1 MSARQIEI
9 KRALDD
15 VRAELRPGVELIV
28 VTKNFPISD
37 LEILY
42 ALGERQFGENR
53 ENELS
58 PKAEALPKDID
69 WHFQGTI
76 QSNKLRAIVSVAS
89 YIHSLDELRHASKIS
104 ELALEMGKKQSCF
117 IQVNLDPEE
126 FAKQE
131 SNRSGIRAEQFKAFS
146 ESLLKLAGVEIVGVM
161 GVAPLNE
168 DPRPGFETLRNLS
181 QELLKVAPNA
191 GFISSGMSGDYQI
204 AMEYGATH
212 IRLGSSILGPRR
224 VGE

>member
-9 KRALDD
+9 KSALDD
-15 VRAELRPGVELIV
+15 VRAELKPGVELVV

-42 ALGERQFGENR
+42 SLGERQYGENR

-58 PKAEALPKDID
+58 PKAETLPKDIN

-126 FAKQE
+126 LVKQE
-131 SNRSGIRAEQFKAFS
+131 SNRSGIRAEEFKAFS

-191 GFISSGMSGDYQI
+191 GFISSGMSGDYRI

>member
-1 MSARQIEI
+1 MTARQLQIE
-9 KRALDD
+9 RALDK
-15 VRAELRPGVELIV
+15 VRAELKPGVELIA

-42 ALGERQFGENR
+42 SLGERQFGENR

-58 PKAEALPKDID
+58 LKAEALPEDIN
-69 WHFQGTI
+69 WHFQGTL
-76 QSNKLRAIVSVAS
+76 QSNKLRAIVSVAR

-126 FAKQE
+126 IANQE
-131 SNRSGIRAEQFKAFS
+131 SNRSGIKPAKFLAFA
-146 ESLLKLAGVEIVGVM
+146 ESLLELSGVEIVGVM
-161 GVAPLNE
+161 GVAPLNK
-168 DPRPGFETLRNLS
+168 DPRPGFETLRNLKE
-181 QELLKVAPNA
+181 ELLKMAPGA

-212 IRLGSSILGPRR
+212 IRLGSSILGQR
-224 VGE
+224 

>member
-1 MSARQIEI
+1 MSARQLQIE
-9 KRALDD
+9 RALDK
-15 VRAELRPGVELIV
+15 VRAELKPGVELIA

-42 ALGERQFGENR
+42 SLGERQFGENR
-53 ENELS
+53 ESELS
-58 PKAEALPKDID
+58 LKAEALPEDIN
-69 WHFQGTI
+69 WHFQGTL
-76 QSNKLRAIVSVAS
+76 QSNKLRAIVSVAR

-126 FAKQE
+126 IANQE
-131 SNRSGIRAEQFKAFS
+131 SNRSGIKPAKFLAFA
-146 ESLLKLAGVEIVGVM
+146 ESLLELSGVEIVGVM
-161 GVAPLNE
+161 GVAPLNK
-168 DPRPGFETLRNLS
+168 DPRPGFETLRNLKE
-181 QELLKVAPNA
+181 ELLKMAPGA

-212 IRLGSSILGPRR
+212 IRLGSSILGQR
-224 VGE
+224 

>member
-1 MSARQIEI
+1 MSARQLQIES
-9 KRALDD
+9 ALDK
-15 VRAELRPGVELIV
+15 VRAELKPGVELIA

-42 ALGERQFGENR
+42 SLGERQFGENR

-58 PKAEALPKDID
+58 LKAEALPEDIN
-69 WHFQGTI
+69 WHFQGTL
-76 QSNKLRAIVSVAS
+76 QSNKLRAIVSVAR

-126 FAKQE
+126 IANQE
-131 SNRSGIRAEQFKAFS
+131 SNRSGIKPAKFLAFAK
-146 ESLLKLAGVEIVGVM
+146 SLLELSGVEIVGVM
-161 GVAPLNE
+161 GVAPLNK
-168 DPRPGFETLRNLS
+168 DPRPGFETLRNLKE
-181 QELLKVAPNA
+181 ELLKMAPGA

-212 IRLGSSILGPRR
+212 IRLGSSILGQR
-224 VGE
+224 

>member
-15 VRAELRPGVELIV
+15 VRAQLKPGVELVV

-42 ALGERQFGENR
+42 SLGERQFGENR

-126 FAKQE
+126 LAKQE

>member
-15 VRAELRPGVELIV
+15 VRAELKPGVELVV

-42 ALGERQFGENR
+42 SLGERQFGENR

-58 PKAEALPKDID
+58 PKAETLPKDID

-76 QSNKLRAIVSVAS
+76 QSNKLRAIVSVAG

-104 ELALEMGKKQSCF
+104 ELALELGKKQSCF
-117 IQVNLDPEE
+117 IQVNLDSEE
-126 FAKQE
+126 LVKQE
-131 SNRSGIRAEQFKAFS
+131 SNRSGIRADQFKAFS
-146 ESLLKLAGVEIVGVM
+146 ESDGGC
-161 GVAPLNE
+161 
-168 DPRPGFETLRNLS
+168 
-181 QELLKVAPNA
+181 
-191 GFISSGMSGDYQI
+191 SSK
-204 AMEYGATH
+204 
-212 IRLGSSILGPRR
+212 
-224 VGE
+224 

>member
-1 MSARQIEI
+1 MSAREIQI
-9 KRALDD
+9 KSALDK
-15 VRAELRPGVELIV
+15 VRAELKPGVELIS

-42 ALGERQFGENR
+42 SLGERQFGENR

-58 PKAEALPKDID
+58 LKAEALPEDIN
-69 WHFQGTI
+69 WHFQGTL
-76 QSNKLRAIVSVAS
+76 QSNKLRAIVSVAR

-117 IQVNLDPEE
+117 IQVNLDPDEI
-126 FAKQE
+126 ANQE
-131 SNRSGIRAEQFKAFS
+131 SNRSGIKPAQFIAFAEG
-146 ESLLKLAGVEIVGVM
+146 LLELSGVEIVGVM
-161 GVAPLNE
+161 GVAPLNK
-168 DPRPGFETLRNLS
+168 DPRPGFETLRNLKE
-181 QELLKVAPNA
+181 ELLKMAPGA

-212 IRLGSSILGPRR
+212 IRLGSSILGQR
-224 VGE
+224 

>member
-9 KRALDD
+9 KSALDD
-15 VRAELRPGVELIV
+15 VRAELKPGVELVV

-126 FAKQE
+126 LAKQE
-131 SNRSGIRAEQFKAFS
+131 SNRSGIRAEEFKAFS

-191 GFISSGMSGDYQI
+191 GSISSGMSGDYQI

>member
-42 ALGERQFGENR
+42 SLGERQYGENR

-104 ELALEMGKKQSCF
+104 ELALELGKKQSCF

-126 FAKQE
+126 LAKQE

>member
-1 MSARQIEI
+1 MSARQLQIES
-9 KRALDD
+9 ALDK
-15 VRAELRPGVELIV
+15 VRAELKPGVELIA

-42 ALGERQFGENR
+42 SLGERQFGENR

-58 PKAEALPKDID
+58 LKAEALPEDIN
-69 WHFQGTI
+69 WHFQGTL
-76 QSNKLRAIVSVAS
+76 QSNKLRAIVSVAR

-126 FAKQE
+126 IANQE
-131 SNRSGIRAEQFKAFS
+131 SNRSGIKPAKFLAFA
-146 ESLLKLAGVEIVGVM
+146 ESLLELSGVEIVGVM
-161 GVAPLNE
+161 GVAPLNK
-168 DPRPGFETLRNLS
+168 DPRPGFETLRNLKE
-181 QELLKVAPNA
+181 ELLKMAPGA

-212 IRLGSSILGPRR
+212 IRLGSSILGQR
-224 VGE
+224 

>member
-104 ELALEMGKKQSCF
+104 ELALELGKKQSCF

-126 FAKQE
+126 LAKQE

-191 GFISSGMSGDYQI
+191 GFISSGMSGDYRI

>member
-1 MSARQIEI
+1 MSARQMEI
-9 KRALDD
+9 KSALEG
-15 VRAELRPGVELIV
+15 VRAELKPGIELVV

-42 ALGERQFGENR
+42 SLGERQFGENR

-117 IQVNLDPEE
+117 IQVNLDIEE
-126 FAKQE
+126 RASQE
-131 SNRSGIRAEQFKAFS
+131 SNRSGIRSEQFEAFA

-212 IRLGSSILGPRR
+212 IRLGSSILGSRR

>member
-42 ALGERQFGENR
+42 SLGERQYGENR

-104 ELALEMGKKQSCF
+104 ELALELGKKQSCF

>member
-42 ALGERQFGENR
+42 SLGERQYGENR

-191 GFISSGMSGDYQI
+191 GFISSGMSGDYRI

>member
-9 KRALDD
+9 KRALDY
-15 VRAELRPGVELIV
+15 VRAELKPGVELIV
-28 VTKNFPISD
+28 ITKNFPISD

-42 ALGERQFGENR
+42 SLGERQFGENR

-76 QSNKLRAIVSVAS
+76 QSNKLRAIVSVAG

-104 ELALEMGKKQSCF
+104 ELALELGKKQRCF
-117 IQVNLDPEE
+117 IQVNLDSEE
-126 FAKQE
+126 LVKQE
-131 SNRSGIRAEQFKAFS
+131 SNRSGIRAEQFKTFS

-191 GFISSGMSGDYQI
+191 GFISSGMSGDYRI

>member
-9 KRALDD
+9 KSALDD
-15 VRAELRPGVELIV
+15 VRAQLKPGVELVV

-42 ALGERQFGENR
+42 SLGERQYGENR

-131 SNRSGIRAEQFKAFS
+131 SNRSGIRAEEFKAFS

-191 GFISSGMSGDYQI
+191 GFISSGMSGDYRI

>member
-15 VRAELRPGVELIV
+15 VRAELRPGVELVV

-42 ALGERQFGENR
+42 SLGERQFGENR

-126 FAKQE
+126 LAKQE
-131 SNRSGIRAEQFKAFS
+131 SNRSGIRAEEFKAFS

-191 GFISSGMSGDYQI
+191 GSISSGMSGDYQI

>member
-15 VRAELRPGVELIV
+15 VRAQLKPGVELVV

-42 ALGERQFGENR
+42 SLGERQYGENR

-126 FAKQE
+126 LAKQE

-212 IRLGSSILGPRR
+212 IRLGSSILGSRR

>member
-15 VRAELRPGVELIV
+15 VRVELKPGVELIV

-42 ALGERQFGENR
+42 SLGERQFGENR

-89 YIHSLDELRHASKIS
+89 YIHSLDELHHASKIS
-104 ELALEMGKKQSCF
+104 ELALELGKKQSCF

-126 FAKQE
+126 LAKQE

-191 GFISSGMSGDYQI
+191 GFISSGMSGDYRI

>member
-1 MSARQIEI
+1 VSARQMEI
-9 KRALDD
+9 KSALDD

-42 ALGERQFGENR
+42 SLGERQYGENR

-76 QSNKLRAIVSVAS
+76 QSNKLRAIVSLAS
-89 YIHSLDELRHASKIS
+89 YIHSVDELRHASKIS

-126 FAKQE
+126 LVKQE
-131 SNRSGIRAEQFKAFS
+131 SNRSGIRAKEFKAFS

>member
-1 MSARQIEI
+1 MSARQLQIES
-9 KRALDD
+9 ALDK
-15 VRAELRPGVELIV
+15 VRAELKPGVELIA
-28 VTKNFPISD
+28 VTKNFPISE

-42 ALGERQFGENR
+42 SLGERQFGENR

-58 PKAEALPKDID
+58 LKAEALPKDIN
-69 WHFQGTI
+69 WHFQGTL

-126 FAKQE
+126 IANEK
-131 SNRSGIRAEQFKAFS
+131 SNRSGIKPAQFIAFAK
-146 ESLLKLAGVEIVGVM
+146 SLLELSGVEIVGVM
-161 GVAPLNE
+161 GVAPLNK
-168 DPRPGFETLRNLS
+168 DPRPGFETLRNLKE
-181 QELLKVAPNA
+181 ELLKMAPGA

-212 IRLGSSILGPRR
+212 IRLGSSILGQR
-224 VGE
+224 

>member
-1 MSARQIEI
+1 MSARQMEI
-9 KRALDD
+9 KSALDG
-15 VRAELRPGVELIV
+15 VRAELKPGVELVV

-42 ALGERQFGENR
+42 SLGERQFGENR

-117 IQVNLDPEE
+117 IQVNLDIEE
-126 FAKQE
+126 RASQE
-131 SNRSGIRAEQFKAFS
+131 SNRSGIRSEQFEAFA

-212 IRLGSSILGPRR
+212 IRLGSSILGSRR

>member
-42 ALGERQFGENR
+42 SLGERQYGENR

-131 SNRSGIRAEQFKAFS
+131 SNRSGIRAEEFKAFS

-191 GFISSGMSGDYQI
+191 GFISSGMSGDYRI

>member
-131 SNRSGIRAEQFKAFS
+131 SNRSGIRAEEFKAFS

-191 GFISSGMSGDYQI
+191 GSISSGMSGDYRI

>member
-1 MSARQIEI
+1 MSARQIQIES
-9 KRALDD
+9 ALNK
-15 VRAELRPGVELIV
+15 VRAELKPGVELIS

-42 ALGERQFGENR
+42 SLGERQFGENR

-58 PKAEALPKDID
+58 LKAEALPKDIN
-69 WHFQGTI
+69 WHFQGTL

-126 FAKQE
+126 IANQE
-131 SNRSGIRAEQFKAFS
+131 SNRSGIKPAQFIAFAK
-146 ESLLKLAGVEIVGVM
+146 SLLGLSGVEIVGVM

-168 DPRPGFETLRNLS
+168 DPRPGFETLRNLKE
-181 QELLKVAPNA
+181 ELLKMAPGA

-212 IRLGSSILGPRR
+212 IRLGSSILGQR
-224 VGE
+224 

>member
-1 MSARQIEI
+1 MSARQLQIES
-9 KRALDD
+9 ALDK
-15 VRAELRPGVELIV
+15 VRAELKPGVELIA

-42 ALGERQFGENR
+42 SLGERQFGENR

-58 PKAEALPKDID
+58 LKAEALPEDIN
-69 WHFQGTI
+69 WHFQGTL
-76 QSNKLRAIVSVAS
+76 QSNKLRAIVSVAR

-117 IQVNLDPEE
+117 IQVNLDPDEI
-126 FAKQE
+126 ANQE
-131 SNRSGIRAEQFKAFS
+131 SNRSGIKPAQFIAFAK
-146 ESLLKLAGVEIVGVM
+146 SLLELSGVEIVGVM
-161 GVAPLNE
+161 GVAPLNK
-168 DPRPGFETLRNLS
+168 DPRPGFETLRNLKE
-181 QELLKVAPNA
+181 ELLKMAPGA

-212 IRLGSSILGPRR
+212 IRLGSSILGQR
-224 VGE
+224 

>member
-1 MSARQIEI
+1 MSARQIQIES
-9 KRALDD
+9 ALNK
-15 VRAELRPGVELIV
+15 VRAELKPGVELIS

-42 ALGERQFGENR
+42 SLGERQFGENR

-58 PKAEALPKDID
+58 LKAEALPKDVN
-69 WHFQGTI
+69 WHFQGTL

-104 ELALEMGKKQSCF
+104 ELALEIGKKQSCF
-117 IQVNLDPEE
+117 IQVNLDPDEI
-126 FAKQE
+126 ANQE
-131 SNRSGIRAEQFKAFS
+131 SNRSGIKPAQFTAFG
-146 ESLLKLAGVEIVGVM
+146 ESLLGLSGVEIVGVM
-161 GVAPLNE
+161 GVAPLNK
-168 DPRPGFETLRNLS
+168 DPRPGFETLRNLKE
-181 QELLKVAPNA
+181 ELVKMAPGA

-212 IRLGSSILGPRR
+212 IRLGSSILGQR
-224 VGE
+224 

>member
-1 MSARQIEI
+1 MTARQLQIE
-9 KRALDD
+9 RALDK
-15 VRAELRPGVELIV
+15 VRAELKPGVELIA

-42 ALGERQFGENR
+42 SLGERQFGENR

-58 PKAEALPKDID
+58 LKAEALPKDIN
-69 WHFQGTI
+69 WHFQGTL
-76 QSNKLRAIVSVAS
+76 QSNKLRAIVSVAR

-126 FAKQE
+126 IANQE
-131 SNRSGIRAEQFKAFS
+131 SNRSGIKPAKFLAFA
-146 ESLLKLAGVEIVGVM
+146 ESLLELSGVEIVGVM
-161 GVAPLNE
+161 GVAPLNK
-168 DPRPGFETLRNLS
+168 DPRPGFETLRNLKE
-181 QELLKVAPNA
+181 ELLKMAPGA

-212 IRLGSSILGPRR
+212 IRLGSSILGQR
-224 VGE
+224 

>member
-15 VRAELRPGVELIV
+15 VRAQLKPGVELVV

-131 SNRSGIRAEQFKAFS
+131 SNRSGIRAEEFKAFS

-191 GFISSGMSGDYQI
+191 GFISSGMSGDYRI

>member
-126 FAKQE
+126 LAKQE
-131 SNRSGIRAEQFKAFS
+131 SNRSGIRAEEFKAFS

-181 QELLKVAPNA
+181 QELLKVAPGA
-191 GFISSGMSGDYQI
+191 RYISSGMSGDYQI

>member
-15 VRAELRPGVELIV
+15 VRAQLKPGVELIV

-42 ALGERQFGENR
+42 SLGERQFGENR

-126 FAKQE
+126 LAKQE

-191 GFISSGMSGDYQI
+191 GSISSGMSADYRI

>member
-131 SNRSGIRAEQFKAFS
+131 SNRSGIRAEEFKAFS

>member
-1 MSARQIEI
+1 MSARQMEI
-9 KRALDD
+9 KSALDG
-15 VRAELRPGVELIV
+15 VRAELKPGVELVV

-42 ALGERQFGENR
+42 SLGERQFGENR

-117 IQVNLDPEE
+117 IQVNLDIEE
-126 FAKQE
+126 MVSQE
-131 SNRSGIRAEQFKAFS
+131 SNRGGIRAEQFEAFA
-146 ESLLKLAGVEIVGVM
+146 ESLLKLDGVEIVGVM

-204 AMEYGATH
+204 AMEYDATH
-212 IRLGSSILGPRR
+212 IRLGSSILGSRR

>member
-1 MSARQIEI
+1 MSARQIQIES
-9 KRALDD
+9 ALDK
-15 VRAELRPGVELIV
+15 VRAELKPGVELIA

-42 ALGERQFGENR
+42 SLGERQFGENR

-58 PKAEALPKDID
+58 LKAEALPEDIN
-69 WHFQGTI
+69 WHFQGTL
-76 QSNKLRAIVSVAS
+76 QSNKLRAIVSVAR

-126 FAKQE
+126 IANQE
-131 SNRSGIRAEQFKAFS
+131 SNRSGIKPAQFIAFAK
-146 ESLLKLAGVEIVGVM
+146 SLLELSGVEIVGVM
-161 GVAPLNE
+161 GVAPLNK
-168 DPRPGFETLRNLS
+168 DPRPGFETLRNLKE
-181 QELLKVAPNA
+181 ELLKMAPGA
-191 GFISSGMSGDYQI
+191 GFVSSGMSGDYQI

-212 IRLGSSILGPRR
+212 IRLGSSILGQR
-224 VGE
+224 

>member
-15 VRAELRPGVELIV
+15 VRAELKPGVELIV

-42 ALGERQFGENR
+42 SLGERQFGENR

-117 IQVNLDPEE
+117 IQVNLDSEE
-126 FAKQE
+126 LAKQE

-191 GFISSGMSGDYQI
+191 GFISSGMSGDYRI

>member
-1 MSARQIEI
+1 MSARQIQIES
-9 KRALDD
+9 ALNK
-15 VRAELRPGVELIV
+15 VRAELKPGVELIS

-42 ALGERQFGENR
+42 SLGERQFGENR

-58 PKAEALPKDID
+58 LKAEALPKDIN
-69 WHFQGTI
+69 WHFQGTL

-117 IQVNLDPEE
+117 IQVNLDPDEI
-126 FAKQE
+126 ANQE
-131 SNRSGIRAEQFKAFS
+131 SNRSGIKPAQFIAFAK
-146 ESLLKLAGVEIVGVM
+146 SLLGLSGVEIVGVM
-161 GVAPLNE
+161 GVAPLNK
-168 DPRPGFETLRNLS
+168 DPRPGFETLRNLKE
-181 QELLKVAPNA
+181 ELLKMAPGA
-191 GFISSGMSGDYQI
+191 GFISLGMSGDYQI

-212 IRLGSSILGPRR
+212 IRLGSSILGQR
-224 VGE
+224 

>member
-15 VRAELRPGVELIV
+15 VRAQLKPGVELVV

-42 ALGERQFGENR
+42 SLGERQYGENR

-131 SNRSGIRAEQFKAFS
+131 SNRSGIRAEEFKAFS

-191 GFISSGMSGDYQI
+191 GFISSGMSGDYRI